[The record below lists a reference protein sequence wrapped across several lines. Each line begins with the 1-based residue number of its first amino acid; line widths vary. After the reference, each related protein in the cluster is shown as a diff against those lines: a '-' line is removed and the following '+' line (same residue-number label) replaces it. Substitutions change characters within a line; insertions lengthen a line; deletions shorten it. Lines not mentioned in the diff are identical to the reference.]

1 MNKVSLALLLGSV
14 FLFAPFDTV
23 HADGSAWTEGGLQ
36 KITVKGLD
44 AVYAKPGASLAGYDK
59 VLLRPI
65 SVTFHKDWAKTV
77 GAGAKMQVS
86 ASDTQRIRDRLSKL
100 VREEVVKELNDGG
113 YKLVDAAD
121 DDVLDVEMDVVNLHV
136 VAPALTTGRKSGTYG
151 VSAGE
156 MTLILQLRDSATGDT
171 IARALDR
178 ALASESFR
186 PMRIDSVD
194 NEAEARRA
202 ASGWA
207 KALRSGLDRAKGIGA
222 KS

>member
-1 MNKVSLALLLGSV
+1 MNRFSARLLLACALLY
-14 FLFAPFDTV
+14 APFG
-23 HADGSAWTEGGLQ
+23 AAQAENSAWTEGGLQ
-36 KITVKGLD
+36 RITVKGLD
-44 AVYAKPGASLAGYDK
+44 AVYAKPGASFAGYNK

-65 SVTFHKDWAKTV
+65 SVSFHKDWAKSV
-77 GAGAKMQVS
+77 SAGAKMQIS
-86 ASDTQRIRDRLSKL
+86 ASDTQRIRDRLAKL

-113 YKLVDAAD
+113 YKLVDAVD
-121 DDVLDVEMDVVNLHV
+121 DDVLDVEMDIVNLHV
-136 VAPALTTGRKSGTYG
+136 VAPALTTGRKAGTYA

-194 NEAEARRA
+194 NEAEARKA

-207 KALRSGLDRAKGIGA
+207 KALRSGLDRARGIGA